1 MYPDFKDLLS
11 EFNAHRVKYLV
22 IGGYALAL
30 HAEPRGT
37 KDLDIF
43 ISPEPENALAARA
56 ALSKF
61 GAPGIDR
68 LTAAD
73 LVEPGSFFRM
83 GTPPVMVDILSR
95 ITGVEFEA
103 AWGRRVTAVVDDNL
117 SVPVISREDL
127 LAAKLAAGRPQDLVD
142 AAVLK
147 EAQTLQLG
155 LDPIDEMQR
164 TAAER
169 WRQAEPQT
177 PGPRESNEHVPDVT
191 PRRGYGVDDDN

>member
-43 ISPEPENALAARA
+43 IGPEPENARAVWA

-61 GAPGIDR
+61 GAPGIER

-83 GTPPVMVDILSR
+83 GTPPAMVDILSR
-95 ITGVEFEA
+95 ISGVEFEA

-117 SVPVISREDL
+117 SVPVISRDDL
-127 LAAKLAAGRPQDLVD
+127 LAAKLAAGRAQDLAD

-147 EAQTLQLG
+147 EAQTLQMGLG
-155 LDPIDEMQR
+155 QIDEMQR

-177 PGPRESNEHVPDVT
+177 AGRGKSNEFAPDAT
-191 PRRGYGVDDDN
+191 PKRSYGVDDD